1 MRLAFE
7 LRGLNVRRIVNSLAL
22 FAIGLVVING
32 CGGPAGKVPVAA
44 EQAQISG
51 SVMNDGKAITV
62 DSGVNFFCQEKSAM
76 AVGKTDALGKF
87 SLKAADAGLGIPAG
101 RYKAEVKPPAK
112 AKMNTQSD
120 DYKKMMQGPAVIKAP
135 EASSDIPARFLNME
149 SSGLVF
155 EVKPGPNTIDI
166 DFAKLPN

>member
-1 MRLAFE
+1 MRLVFE
-7 LRGLNVRRIVNSLAL
+7 SRCSIVPRIGRGLILL
-22 FAIGLVVING
+22 PICILVVTG
-32 CGGPAGKVPVAA
+32 CSGSTGKVPVAA

-76 AVGKTDALGKF
+76 ATGKTDVLGKF
-87 SLKAADAGLGIPAG
+87 SLKAADAGIGIPAG

-112 AKMNTQSD
+112 GAMNTKSD
-120 DYKKMMQGPAVIKAP
+120 DYQKMMQGPAVVKAP
-135 EASSDIPARFLNME
+135 QASSDIPAKFLNME
-149 SSGLVF
+149 SSGLQF
-155 EVKPGPNTIDI
+155 EVKAGPNTIDI